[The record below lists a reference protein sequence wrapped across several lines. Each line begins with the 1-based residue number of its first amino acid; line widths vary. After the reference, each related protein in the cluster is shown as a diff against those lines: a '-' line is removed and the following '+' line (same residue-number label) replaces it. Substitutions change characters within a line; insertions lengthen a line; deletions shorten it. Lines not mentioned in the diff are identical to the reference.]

1 MPPENPPI
9 NPDHPT
15 ATHPGSTSAPEINA
29 NGAPDADAVA
39 RFLMEHPSFL
49 EDHPELLSSMQLSH
63 QSGAR
68 TVSLME
74 RQVDVLRQRYK
85 ALELRLADLLRHGE
99 ENDAITSRLHQW
111 TRPLLLV
118 RDPAELPDRIT
129 QGLHERFAVPQ
140 VALRLWGVGALG
152 ATGATG
158 ATTPN
163 VSTHDWAEPVDASI
177 QAWADANRTPHC
189 GPRTDQGAAA
199 WFEDRGAS
207 TRSMAMMSLRVGA
220 SAHAFGLLVLGSADV
235 NRFDPAMGT
244 AFLERIAE
252 IASASLSRLVLA
264 PH

>member
-1 MPPENPPI
+1 MPPENPP
-9 NPDHPT
+9 
-15 ATHPGSTSAPEINA
+15 THHLSAPHLPA
-29 NGAPDADAVA
+29 PHVSSPSAAPASAHGSPGAEAVA
-39 RFLMEHPSFL
+39 RFLLDHPSFL

-63 QSGAR
+63 QSGGR

-99 ENDAITSRLHQW
+99 ENDAITNRLHQW

-118 RDPAELPDRIT
+118 RDPADLPDRIT

-140 VALRLWGVGALG
+140 VALRLWGVGA
-152 ATGATG
+152 TGANLSG
-158 ATTPN
+158 R
-163 VSTHDWAEPVDASI
+163 DWAEPVDGSI

-189 GPRTDQGAAA
+189 GPRTDQGAAT

-252 IASASLSRLVLA
+252 IASAALSRLVVA

>member
-1 MPPENPPI
+1 M
-9 NPDHPT
+9 
-15 ATHPGSTSAPEINA
+15 
-29 NGAPDADAVA
+29 PDADAVA
-39 RFLMEHPSFL
+39 RFLLEHPSFL

-63 QSGAR
+63 PSGAR

-85 ALELRLADLLRHGE
+85 ALELRLANLLRHGE
-99 ENDAITSRLHQW
+99 ENDAITNRLHQW

-140 VALRLWGVGALG
+140 VALRLWGVGA
-152 ATGATG
+152 TGQSNPSG
-158 ATTPN
+158 F
-163 VSTHDWAEPVDASI
+163 SCDWAEPVDASI

-220 SAHAFGLLVLGSADV
+220 SAHAFGLLVMGSADV

-252 IASASLSRLVLA
+252 IASAALSRLVVA

>member
-1 MPPENPPI
+1 MSPENPTTH
-9 NPDHPT
+9 PDHPS
-15 ATHPGSTSAPEINA
+15 ATRPSSTSAVGTNA

-39 RFLMEHPSFL
+39 RFLLDHPNFL
-49 EDHPELLSSMQLSH
+49 EDRPELLSSMQLSH

-85 ALELRLADLLRHGE
+85 TLELRLADLLRHGE
-99 ENDAITSRLHQW
+99 ENDAITNRLHQW

-140 VALRLWGVGALG
+140 VALRLWGVGV
-152 ATGATG
+152 T
-158 ATTPN
+158 
-163 VSTHDWAEPVDASI
+163 VSTRDWSEPVDASI

-189 GPRTDQGAAA
+189 GPRTDQSAAA

-252 IASASLSRLVLA
+252 IASAALSRLCIA

>member
-1 MPPENPPI
+1 MPPENPP
-9 NPDHPT
+9 
-15 ATHPGSTSAPEINA
+15 THPPIAPHPSGPNAAEGNA
-29 NGAPDADAVA
+29 NRSPDAEAVA
-39 RFLMEHPSFL
+39 RFLLDHPSFL
-49 EDHPELLSSMQLSH
+49 EDNPELLSSMQLSH
-63 QSGAR
+63 QSGGR

-99 ENDAITSRLHQW
+99 ENDAITNRLHQW

-118 RDPAELPDRIT
+118 RDPADLPDRIT
-129 QGLHERFAVPQ
+129 QGLHERFSVPQ
-140 VALRLWGVGALG
+140 VALRLWDVGATNPSLAG
-152 ATGATG
+152 R
-158 ATTPN
+158 
-163 VSTHDWAEPVDASI
+163 DWAEPVEASI

-235 NRFDPAMGT
+235 NRFDPGMGT

-252 IASASLSRLVLA
+252 IASAALSRLVVA

>member
-1 MPPENPPI
+1 MPPENPPTHDI
-9 NPDHPT
+9 STPHPS
-15 ATHPGSTSAPEINA
+15 APHVSSTSAATA
-29 NGAPDADAVA
+29 NPNGSPDAEAVA
-39 RFLMEHPSFL
+39 RFLLDHPSFL

-63 QSGAR
+63 QSGGR

-99 ENDAITSRLHQW
+99 ENDAITNRLHQW

-118 RDPAELPDRIT
+118 RDPADLPDRIT

-140 VALRLWGVGALG
+140 VALRLWGVGA
-152 ATGATG
+152 TGANLSG
-158 ATTPN
+158 R
-163 VSTHDWAEPVDASI
+163 DWAEPVDGSI

-189 GPRTDQGAAA
+189 GPRTDQGAAT

-252 IASASLSRLVLA
+252 IASAALSRLVVA

>member
-1 MPPENPPI
+1 M
-9 NPDHPT
+9 
-15 ATHPGSTSAPEINA
+15 
-29 NGAPDADAVA
+29 PDADAVA
-39 RFLMEHPSFL
+39 RFLLEHPSFL

-85 ALELRLADLLRHGE
+85 ALELRLANLLRHGE
-99 ENDAITSRLHQW
+99 ENDAITNRLHQW

-140 VALRLWGVGALG
+140 VALRLWGVGA
-152 ATGATG
+152 TGQ
-158 ATTPN
+158 PN
-163 VSTHDWAEPVDASI
+163 PSGSGRDWADPVDASI

-220 SAHAFGLLVLGSADV
+220 SAHAFGLLVMGSADV

-252 IASASLSRLVLA
+252 ITSAALSRLVVA

>member
-1 MPPENPPI
+1 MPPENPPT
-9 NPDHPT
+9 PRLSASHPNSPN
-15 ATHPGSTSAPEINA
+15 AAPANA
-29 NGAPDADAVA
+29 IESPDAEAVA
-39 RFLMEHPSFL
+39 RFLLDHPSFL

-63 QSGAR
+63 QSGGR

-99 ENDAITSRLHQW
+99 ENDAITNRLHQW

-118 RDPAELPDRIT
+118 RDPADLPDRIT

-140 VALRLWGVGALG
+140 VALRLWGVGA
-152 ATGATG
+152 TN
-158 ATTPN
+158 PN
-163 VSTHDWAEPVDASI
+163 LAGRAWAEPVDALI

-199 WFEDRGAS
+199 WFEDRGSS
-207 TRSMAMMSLRVGA
+207 TRSMAQMSLRVGA
-220 SAHAFGLLVLGSADV
+220 SANAFGLLVLGSADV

-252 IASASLSRLVLA
+252 IASAALSRLVVA
-264 PH
+264 QH

>member
-1 MPPENPPI
+1 M
-9 NPDHPT
+9 
-15 ATHPGSTSAPEINA
+15 
-29 NGAPDADAVA
+29 PDADAVA
-39 RFLMEHPSFL
+39 RFLLEHPSFL

-63 QSGAR
+63 PSGAR

-85 ALELRLADLLRHGE
+85 ALELRLANLLRHGE
-99 ENDAITSRLHQW
+99 ENDAITNRLHQW

-140 VALRLWGVGALG
+140 VALRLWGVGA
-152 ATGATG
+152 TGQSNPSG
-158 ATTPN
+158 F
-163 VSTHDWAEPVDASI
+163 SCDWAEPVDASI

-220 SAHAFGLLVLGSADV
+220 SAHAFGLLVMGSADV

-252 IASASLSRLVLA
+252 IASAALFRLVVA
-264 PH
+264 PHSA